1 MVDVSNK
8 HKSITVAVSSKNG
21 NTVVAASSDTAQYWA
36 NKSHTFANQ
45 SRECVQEAKEYAEL
59 ANSYIEGFEDVVSKA
74 ETELTALKD
83 SGVQE
88 INTASNEALT
98 TINTR
103 FEEGIGEGVNQITS
117 LVDNSIAEYT
127 EISNQIKQEN
137 SEASQFAKE
146 WATSEVIVDNTDYS
160 AKYYA
165 KKAKDNSGIFYDEIT
180 EEDIDVDIISGDYV
194 TRTELENGLATKQD
208 IGIYLTEETDPIY
221 TADKPNIAF
230 KSDIPS
236 IPTLISAFENDR
248 NYATQTQVMQA
259 IASIPQ
265 FSLSIVNELPTTGAK
280 MTLYLVP
287 KQGTNN
293 DVYDEYI
300 WIEQTSSFEFL
311 GTTAVDLTEYVK
323 NTDYASANKGGTVK
337 MSTYYGTEMQA
348 DGKMHGIALS
358 LAQYQTSDRW
368 FFIAKG
374 TLDNVL
380 TQYPKAV
387 VTTEANYNAL
397 EVKDPNTLYLI
408 ED

>member
-1 MVDVSNK
+1 MD
-8 HKSITVAVSSKNG
+8 
-21 NTVVAASSDTAQYWA
+21 
-36 NKSHTFANQ
+36 
-45 SRECVQEAKEYAEL
+45 
-59 ANSYIEGFEDVVSKA
+59 
-74 ETELTALKD
+74 ELTANFTLEQ
-83 SGVQE
+83 SE
-88 INTASNEALT
+88 PITAIFKAYNE
-98 TINTR
+98 
-103 FEEGIGEGVNQITS
+103 
-117 LVDNSIAEYT
+117 
-127 EISNQIKQEN
+127 
-137 SEASQFAKE
+137 
-146 WATSEVIVDNTDYS
+146 TSETGGTTDYNKLENKPLINNVTLENNIS
-160 AKYYA
+160 LEQLGIQPIGNYA
-165 KKAKDNSGIFYDEIT
+165 TK
-180 EEDIDVDIISGDYV
+180 
-194 TRTELENGLATKQD
+194 TELENGLATKQD
-208 IGIYLTEETDPIY
+208 VGVYLTQETDPVY
-221 TADKPNIAF
+221 SADKPNIAF

-236 IPTLISAFENDR
+236 IPTLISAFENDS

-300 WIEQTSSFEFL
+300 WVEQTQSFEFL

-323 NTDYASANKGGTVK
+323 NTDYASGTKGGTIK

-348 DGKMHGIALS
+348 DGKMHGVALS
-358 LAQYQTSDRW
+358 LDQYKTSDRW
-368 FFIAKG
+368 FFITKG
-374 TLDNVL
+374 TLENVL

>member
-1 MVDVSNK
+1 MNKIYIHRGDCTIWANQDKFLTFHIDTDLDLTGYKAEFVLCSVKKIVDKISDNTFEVILSGKDTSKLWIGEPYGELKLIDAKGHIKTVSNK
-8 HKSITVAVSSKNG
+8 IPFCVTNDIIQNVPQTIDLDVLESTGIDVTLRVGIESVLSVNGKKGDVVITAEDIG
-21 NTVVAASSDTAQYWA
+21 ALPDTTIIPDISNLATKQQL
-36 NKSHTFANQ
+36 T
-45 SRECVQEAKEYAEL
+45 EEL
-59 ANSYIEGFEDVVSKA
+59 AK
-74 ETELTALKD
+74 K
-83 SGVQE
+83 QP
-88 INTASNEALT
+88 
-98 TINTR
+98 
-103 FEEGIGEGVNQITS
+103 IGN
-117 LVDNSIAEYT
+117 Y
-127 EISNQIKQEN
+127 
-137 SEASQFAKE
+137 
-146 WATSEVIVDNTDYS
+146 AT
-160 AKYYA
+160 K
-165 KKAKDNSGIFYDEIT
+165 
-180 EEDIDVDIISGDYV
+180 
-194 TRTELENGLATKQD
+194 TELENGLATKQD
-208 IGIYLTEETDPIY
+208 VGVYLTEETDPVY

-236 IPTLISAFENDR
+236 IPTLISAFENDS

-300 WIEQTSSFEFL
+300 WVEQTQSFEFL

-397 EVKDPNTLYLI
+397 EVKDSNTLYLI